1 MKELYF
7 GIIGCGSIAKKH
19 VHCIEKLGHNIKG
32 LCDKDLSKA
41 RDLNVLKK
49 AEIFSDHNDM
59 LKTLDLDVVVV
70 LTPSGLHYEIVKDM
84 D

>member
-49 AEIFSDHNDM
+49 AENFRFRC
-59 LKTLDLDVVVV
+59 
-70 LTPSGLHYEIVKDM
+70 SGCAHSQRSSL
-84 D
+84 